1 VVLPEGWLE
10 DTDGTGCTVEEDL
23 HSGG

>member
-1 VVLPEGWLE
+1 VVLPEGWL
-10 DTDGTGCTVEEDL
+10 DDADGSGCAVEEDL